1 MTPKY
6 LHFIRFLWVCWNI
19 KVKLERGLNQNSLR
33 RISSMVP
40 LSLVSKEI
48 AEEKKWY
55 QTQYN
60 MAHFRRNIASSFSD
74 YSVFT
79 KHNRFYASSE
89 EKRTWLPLS
98 SGQIFIGLFWT
109 IQKFWLLQGEK
120 LKEIRI
126 NIFDSTE
133 KKKLAFTTLKNTKP
147 PSTGNVR
154 AKWQSGLYKLGKA
167 TWK

>member
-6 LHFIRFLWVCWNI
+6 LHFITFLWVCLNI

-33 RISSMVP
+33 ISSMVP
-40 LSLVSKEI
+40 LSLVSKEV
-48 AEEKKWY
+48 AEEKKWH
-55 QTQYN
+55 QTQYKI
-60 MAHFRRNIASSFSD
+60 AHFRRDIASSFSD

-120 LKEIRI
+120 LKR
-126 NIFDSTE
+126 NKNKYFWFNR
-133 KKKLAFTTLKNTKP
+133 KKKKV
-147 PSTGNVR
+147 S
-154 AKWQSGLYKLGKA
+154 LYYLEKY
-167 TWK
+167 